1 MINKN
6 LLIEFE
12 AEEKIFQK
20 GDRIFSEQ
28 DHARY
33 YFQILEGV
41 VKMNNYSE
49 EGKEFIQGIFYK
61 DQSFGEPPLFS
72 DITYPANAE
81 AITDTVILAL
91 PKEALFSLLKE
102 NPEIHL
108 NVTKAL
114 ANRLYYKAIIATE
127 ISSHEPEHRIL
138 RFIDYL
144 KKDVYNVSGSFA
156 FKVDYTRQQLA
167 DLLGLRVE
175 TVIRVIKNLERKNEV
190 KIIKR
195 KVFR

>member
-6 LLIEFE
+6 LLIKFG
-12 AEEKIFQK
+12 AEEKSFQK
-20 GDRIFSEQ
+20 NERIFSEQ
-28 DHARY
+28 DYARY

-41 VKMNNYSE
+41 VKMNNYNE
-49 EGKEFIQGIFYK
+49 DGKEFIQGIFYK

-81 AITDTVILAL
+81 SITDVTILAL
-91 PKEALFSLLKE
+91 PKNALFELLKE
-102 NPEIHL
+102 NPEVHL

-144 KKDVYNVSGSFA
+144 KNDVYNVPEKFA

-175 TVIRVIKNLERKNEV
+175 TVIRVVKNLERKNEV
-190 KIIKR
+190 QIIKR